1 MLKRI
6 TISVLAGLALA
17 LAAPGAHAQAKA
29 PAKPAAKAPAKPAP
43 APAAQTSSGG
53 IGQGDTELNFFGQLS
68 DQDAFGTLLTLGV
81 SYGSYLSDNV
91 ELKITQVMVYADAD
105 ALSLFSYIPYVT
117 AEYQFRPDPGSPL
130 VFYAGGGGGI
140 NLTTIDAGGFDVF
153 TYSLFLTPTAGLKYF
168 LNERMSLTYSL
179 SYQFPLV
186 EETCDSVDCYSSDT
200 TTLQNF
206 LGFSIYY

>member
-6 TISVLAGLALA
+6 TISALAGLALA
-17 LAAPGAHAQAKA
+17 LAAPGVHAQAKA
-29 PAKPAAKAPAKPAP
+29 PAKPAAKAAAKAP
-43 APAAQTSSGG
+43 APAAQSSSGG

-81 SYGSYLSDNV
+81 SYGSYLSDNL
-91 ELKITQVMVYADAD
+91 ELKISQVIVYADAS

-117 AEYQFRPDPGSPL
+117 AEYQFRSDPGSPM
-130 VFYAGGGGGI
+130 VFYVGGGGGI
-140 NLTTIDAGGFDVF
+140 NLTSIDAGGFDVF
-153 TYSLFLTPTAGLKYF
+153 TYSLFLTPTAGVKYF
-168 LNERMSLTYSL
+168 LDERMSLTYSL

-186 EETCDSVDCYSSDT
+186 EETCDTFDCYSSDT